1 MLVKT
6 MKLYE
11 FFGRPVN
18 LGNKETQSEQDISDH
33 KDELFWYILDHDR
46 LHKDHAVDLIKK
58 MSRDN
63 KTGKLNREECVS
75 SLRTMVEKG
84 CMEFY
89 HKKEMK
95 GKPAKHFPK
104 ELRDGLC
111 EQLCD
116 HFIEAINKK
125 EFQLGDK

>member
-1 MLVKT
+1 

-18 LGNKETQSEQDISDH
+18 LGKKENNSEQDISDH
-33 KDELFWYILDHDR
+33 KDELFWYILDHDK
-46 LHKDHAVDLIKK
+46 LHKDHAIPLLVKMTRDKK
-58 MSRDN
+58 A
-63 KTGKLNREECVS
+63 GKLNRSESIS
-75 SLRTMVEKG
+75 SMRPIVEKG

-104 ELRDGLC
+104 DLRDDLC
-111 EQLCD
+111 ERLCD
-116 HFIEAINKK
+116 HYLEAINKN
-125 EFQLGDK
+125 EFQLGDD

>member
-1 MLVKT
+1 

-11 FFGRPVN
+11 FFGRPVKI
-18 LGNKETQSEQDISDH
+18 GKKENKSEQDISDH
-33 KDELFWYILDHDR
+33 KDELFWYILDHDK
-46 LHKDHAVDLIKK
+46 LHKDHAIPLLQK
-58 MSRDN
+58 MSRAQ

-75 SLRTMVEKG
+75 SMRPMVEKG

-104 ELRDGLC
+104 DLRDDLC
-111 EQLCD
+111 ERLCD
-116 HFIEAINKK
+116 HYIESINKN
-125 EFQLGDK
+125 EFQLGDH